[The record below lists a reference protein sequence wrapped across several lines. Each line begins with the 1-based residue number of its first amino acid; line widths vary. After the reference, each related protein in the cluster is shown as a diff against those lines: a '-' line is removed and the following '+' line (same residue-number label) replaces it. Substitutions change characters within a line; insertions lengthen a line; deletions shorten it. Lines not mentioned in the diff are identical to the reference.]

1 MAIFALMK
9 NLSKDAPVLVTGAS
23 GYIASWLV
31 RYLLEDGF
39 IVRGSVRSL
48 RDPEKTEHLQRLSE
62 QFPGKLTLHEADL
75 LKEGSFDQAAKGCS
89 VVYHTASPFVIGKIK
104 DPQRTLVDPAV
115 RGTRNVLD
123 AASKSG
129 TVQRVVLTS
138 SIASVYGDPADI
150 RKTATGVFTEL
161 DWNTSSSLTH
171 EPYSYSKVMAEKE
184 AWKCWSEQETWDLV
198 VVNPGFVLGPSLSKR
213 IDGASISFMLD
224 NLKGK
229 YKGGT
234 IGLYMSQV
242 DVRDVARTHFFA
254 GTKPEAKG
262 RYLCCAVDI
271 NLLEMAQHMEQ
282 EFPGKFALPKKL
294 VPKPLLY
301 LAAPFLGRTWK
312 FVTRS
317 IGIPF
322 PTDGTRC
329 TREFGFTYRPLSET
343 YRDHVN
349 QLLADGLVKPGKA

>member
-1 MAIFALMK
+1 MK
-9 NLSKDAPVLVTGAS
+9 NLTKDRPVLVTGAA

-31 RYLLEDGF
+31 RYLLEAGYS
-39 IVRGSVRSL
+39 VRGSVRSL
-48 RDPEKTEHLQRLSE
+48 KDQSKTEHLLRLSD

-75 LKEGSFDQAAKGCS
+75 LKEGSFDQAAQGCS
-89 VVYHTASPFVIGKIK
+89 VVYHTASPFIIGKIK

-123 AASKSG
+123 AATKSG

-150 RKTATGVFTEL
+150 RQTANGVFTEV

-171 EPYSYSKVMAEKE
+171 EPYAYSKVMAEKE
-184 AWKCWSEQETWDLV
+184 AWSCWSKQASWDLV
-198 VVNPGFVLGPSLSKR
+198 TVNPGFVLGPSLSKR
-213 IDGASISFMLD
+213 VDGASMGLLLD

-234 IGLYMSQV
+234 IALYMSHV
-242 DVRDVARTHFFA
+242 DVRDVANTHLFA
-254 GTKPEAKG
+254 GTRPEAKG
-262 RYLCCAVDI
+262 RYLCCSENI
-271 NLLEMAQHMEQ
+271 NLLEMAQRIER
-282 EFPGKFALPKKL
+282 EFPGKFALPKQL

-312 FVTRS
+312 FVTRA
-317 IGIPF
+317 IGIPA
-322 PTDGTRC
+322 PVDGTRC
-329 TREFGFTYRPLSET
+329 TKEFGFTYRPLSET
-343 YRDHVN
+343 YRDHVL
-349 QLLADGLVKPGKA
+349 QLKADGLVSF